1 MDKKI
6 EEFRNFLIDKE
17 RSHNTIESY
26 MQTIRLFYSRY
37 DELNKKNMIDF
48 KHWLLENRKPKTAA
62 IRCISMN
69 VYCDF
74 LGHPE
79 YKVKSVKL
87 HKRTSVENVIS
98 MEEYKYLLDCLKKD
112 GNDKMY
118 FMVKFLAGTG
128 CRASELIKL
137 EKKCLETGEFSM
149 WTKGKVRRILIPRN
163 LIRESK
169 NYFAKVDSVYLFPNR
184 YGEQMT
190 TRGISQQLTNY
201 GKKYGIRSE
210 VMHPHSFRHLF
221 AIQFLEKN
229 KNIALLS
236 DLLGHESVN
245 TTAIYLRL
253 TAEEQKK
260 QIDNTVNW

>member
-6 EEFRNFLIDKE
+6 EEFRSFLIDKE
-17 RSHNTIESY
+17 RSQNTIESY

-48 KHWLLENRKPKTAA
+48 KQWLLENRKPKTAA

-79 YKVKSVKL
+79 YKVKAVKL
-87 HKRTSVENVIS
+87 HKRTSLENVIS
-98 MEEYKYLLDCLKKD
+98 MDEYKYLLDCLKKD

-137 EKKCLETGEFSM
+137 EKRCLETGEFSM
-149 WTKGKVRRILIPRN
+149 WTKGKVRKILIPRN

-169 NYFAKVDSVYLFPNR
+169 SYFAKIDSVYLFPNR
-184 YGEQMT
+184 YGDQMT
-190 TRGISQQLTNY
+190 TRGVSQQLTNY

-210 VMHPHSFRHLF
+210 VMHPHAFRHLF

-236 DLLGHESVN
+236 DILGHESVN